1 MSAFTLITQAIAGA
15 IQARGAKKSAEA
27 NQAGQEKAAK
37 YALDNSM
44 PWDVTGSLGGAKFDR
59 DGRMIGLGLSE
70 GFARQQEGFLGA
82 ADRNR
87 GYLDEYAGNADAN
100 AQKYYDRGM
109 ELRGPEQEAARE
121 ALDAQ
126 LAARGMLG
134 STGGMGQ
141 AMGLADSQGTTNLQ
155 ARMSAEDRVQGLID
169 TYRNRIQGDVSNAA
183 ELGKMPLAYAQLGIE
198 GGKALSPAAMLG
210 SQYLSGA
217 GRASAKGMMGG
228 YNGFANAL
236 SSFKTYNPK
245 AQPTGTKFQSKAG
258 AGYTDKHYDRNYIQ
272 EIKDGNV

>member
-217 GRASAKGMMGG
+217 GRASAKGMMGR
-228 YNGFANAL
+228 YNGFANAA

-245 AQPTGTKFQSKAG
+245 AQPTGTKFQSQAG
-258 AGYTDKHYDRNYIQ
+258 ASYTDKHYDRNYI
-272 EIKDGNV
+272 